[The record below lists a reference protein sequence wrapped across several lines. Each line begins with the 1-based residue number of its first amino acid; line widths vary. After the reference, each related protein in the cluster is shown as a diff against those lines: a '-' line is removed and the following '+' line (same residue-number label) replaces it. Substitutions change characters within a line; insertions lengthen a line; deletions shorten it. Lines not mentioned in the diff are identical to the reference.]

1 MLKALKIEGYALID
15 SMEMEWKEGLTALTG
30 ETGSGKSIVLGALG
44 LALGERGDA
53 SVIRTGATKCL
64 VEARFQADVADWLN
78 AHDFDVEDELV
89 IRREVTAKGRSRA
102 FINDTPTS
110 VSELKAL
117 GQLLVDLHGQ
127 DETRALADR
136 VRRIELMDAMGNHRG
151 LVDAYI
157 AAHRF
162 WQDRLEERR
171 NLLNRSKGPEGD
183 VDYLSYQ
190 CEEIAALGL
199 AGKDVDALQA
209 EWHVLQHAASI
220 RAELLES
227 AEVLSSERSE
237 VDALSAI
244 GMAAKSLSRAAH
256 HHPGANELAERMES
270 VRTELAELQRDI
282 EAEAERVQ
290 EDPERQQE
298 LQQWLDEY
306 QRVLAKHRVQ
316 QASELLE
323 KEAEMNEAIAEIQH
337 RAERLEAIETEVAEA
352 FAEVTRH
359 GTVLRAARTE
369 TAERWVAQVM
379 DQLRAL
385 KMEDAAMEVAWTPL
399 ETPDSWG
406 LDEVEW
412 LFRSHPT
419 SAFQPLTQVASGGER
434 SRLMLAIKAVQCSH
448 SPAPTIILDEID
460 TGVSGH
466 VAECMANMMRE
477 MSQTQQVI
485 SVTHLP
491 QVAGAANHHLRVTK
505 HTSADRV
512 HTAVSSL
519 DSAERVEEIASM
531 LSGARITEAA
541 REHALSLLAEGN

>member
-1 MLKALKIEGYALID
+1 PFEG
-15 SMEMEWKEGLTALTG
+15 S
-30 ETGSGKSIVLGALG
+30 
-44 LALGERGDA
+44 
-53 SVIRTGATKCL
+53 
-64 VEARFQADVADWLN
+64 
-78 AHDFDVEDELV
+78 
-89 IRREVTAKGRSRA
+89 
-102 FINDTPTS
+102 
-110 VSELKAL
+110 
-117 GQLLVDLHGQ
+117 
-127 DETRALADR
+127 
-136 VRRIELMDAMGNHRG
+136 
-151 LVDAYI
+151 
-157 AAHRF
+157 
-162 WQDRLEERR
+162 
-171 NLLNRSKGPEGD
+171 EGD

-256 HHPGANELAERMES
+256 HHQGANELAERMES

-290 EDPERQQE
+290 EHPERQQE

-352 FAEVTRH
+352 FADVTRH

-448 SPAPTIILDEID
+448 SPAP
-460 TGVSGH
+460 
-466 VAECMANMMRE
+466 
-477 MSQTQQVI
+477 
-485 SVTHLP
+485 
-491 QVAGAANHHLRVTK
+491 
-505 HTSADRV
+505 
-512 HTAVSSL
+512 
-519 DSAERVEEIASM
+519 
-531 LSGARITEAA
+531 
-541 REHALSLLAEGN
+541 

>member
-53 SVIRTGATKCL
+53 SVIRTGATKCS
-64 VEARFQADVADWLN
+64 VEARFQCDVADWLS

-110 VSELKAL
+110 VSDLKAL
-117 GQLLVDLHGQ
+117 GLLLVDLHGQ

-136 VRRIELMDAMGNHRG
+136 VRRIELMDAMGQHNALATEYGRAFS
-151 LVDAYI
+151 D
-157 AAHRF
+157 
-162 WQDRLEERR
+162 WQSRLEERR
-171 NLLNRSKGPEGD
+171 QLLQRSKGPEGD
-183 VDYLSYQ
+183 LDYLTYQ
-190 CEEIAALGL
+190 CEEIAALRL
-199 AGKDVDALQA
+199 AGKDVGALQA
-209 EWHVLQHAASI
+209 EWNVLQNAASI

-227 AEVLSSERSE
+227 VEVLSSDRSE
-237 VDALSAI
+237 LDALAAV
-244 GMAAKSLSRAAH
+244 GMAAKSLARAANH
-256 HHPGANELAERMES
+256 HTGATELAERMES
-270 VRTELAELQRDI
+270 IRTELVELQRDI

-290 EDPERQQE
+290 ENPEREQE

-306 QRVLAKHRVQ
+306 QRVLAKHRVNE
-316 QASELLE
+316 ADELLA
-323 KEAEMNEAIAEIQH
+323 KESDMNQAIEDIQH
-337 RAERLEAIETEVAEA
+337 VAERLEAIEAEVTEA
-352 FAEVTRH
+352 FAQVIHH
-359 GTVLRAARTE
+359 GTALRKARTA
-369 TAERWVAQVM
+369 TAEQWVAHVM
-379 DQLRAL
+379 EQLRAL
-385 KMEDAAMEVAWTPL
+385 KMADAEIQVAWEAL
-399 ETPDSWG
+399 EKPDAWG

-434 SRLMLAIKAVQCSH
+434 SRLMLAIKAVQGHH

-477 MSQTQQVI
+477 MAQTQQVI

-491 QVAGAANHHLRVTK
+491 QVAGAADHHLRVSK
-505 HTSADRV
+505 HTTSDRV
-512 HTAVSSL
+512 HTTVAPL
-519 DSAERVEEIASM
+519 DPASRVEEIASM

-541 REHALSLLAEGN
+541 RAHAQSLLDAGN